1 MDTRHR
7 WRRSGIVDAM
17 LIRCPSCAKPTTPAT
32 LCVICSCPAIDA
44 ENYGIARMLT
54 AEGVAPHELSRAVA
68 SLEPAKRSALQL
80 RWAVVQ
86 RAATQISEI
95 IDGLIRVVTS
105 LPVATQL
112 HDSLAASLPF
122 SESTLTSCNAMF
134 SMLAPL
140 PQESTRVRWRAAADN
155 APWHWLRQ
163 ASEIALARTATT
175 RQEYPE
181 HFHAL
186 NDGSALDIEAA
197 LVQLEWRVLTLGV
210 DVHARHN
217 LEFQHLVERAVHIE
231 PWAARAAAIL
241 VARAPDLMDQ
251 HRVVLQHGRLSEDA
265 NTRWAC
271 ALALPDE
278 PLLEIACSD
287 TDPVVKRAAQLRL
300 AKGGSLRIMRVLL
313 EGTVDEKLTL
323 LRDIERNGGVTA
335 AQLPALLRAVNAM
348 SNREHQAVFRL
359 LRRRKR
365 SEYQAEDVARIS
377 AYAAT
382 ASISDPMLLRQEQ
395 LDLLSWAIGGPSDAQ
410 CRTDSTDITDLMAAV
425 GQSLLS
431 ISPTELQSIMFHDG
445 LGQFLLLSECS
456 APTMIDIFD
465 RWIVEPTMGALL
477 MRRLLDLHDARNRH
491 ATDLRALPQVI
502 AMWERG
508 IHRVALTEHLG
519 TSTANHRH
527 LANNTVLIDWMWSRF
542 CAMPNERTALYQAFG
557 GWRDIILE
565 LRNQMPRQQRPGGES
580 PAAHLQLWGGLDLE
594 RITSV
599 LEEAEGMADDD
610 DWLALTDVAF
620 NLLRQ
625 PLPRQQIMALVG
637 VCKLGHHLF
646 NEWRD
651 GEAAPG
657 LCSAVDRF
665 EQFGQ
670 QVVDEMKRDG
680 MLDAD
685 FKRMLGNLTELLQLF
700 TTRHEELAERQA
712 ELDEREREQRE
723 RAIQRETQ
731 QADIARQIAAAHEQA
746 RMQQQEMMAMQAR
759 MQADIAAQIAAQQA
773 AAHAAMAA
781 AQTVAVGPAII
792 GRWSMPNPV
801 EGIDFEALCPTLP
814 LINLVDYARVLV
826 RLSRGGNPLT
836 VFPEHGLDAM
846 SFAGCSQ
853 QFSTLFAIRP
863 ELAQRFAALMSAN
876 WI

>member
-1 MDTRHR
+1 
-7 WRRSGIVDAM
+7 
-17 LIRCPSCAKPTTPAT
+17 
-32 LCVICSCPAIDA
+32 
-44 ENYGIARMLT
+44 MLT
-54 AEGVAPHELSRAVA
+54 AEGIAPHELSRAVA
-68 SLEPAKRSALQL
+68 TLDSAKRSALQL

-86 RAATQISEI
+86 RAATQVSEI
-95 IDGLIRVVTS
+95 IDGLIREIAS

-122 SESTLTSCNAMF
+122 SEFTLTSCNAMF

-140 PQESTRVRWRAAADN
+140 PQESTRVQWRAVADN
-155 APWHWLRQ
+155 APWQWLRQ

-175 RQEYPE
+175 RQEVPE
-181 HFHAL
+181 YFHAL
-186 NDGSALDIEAA
+186 GDGSALDIEAA
-197 LVQLEWRVLTLGV
+197 LVQLEWRALTLGV

-217 LEFQHLVERAVHIE
+217 LELQHLVERAVHLE
-231 PWAARAAAIL
+231 PWAARAAAVL
-241 VARAPDLMDQ
+241 VTRAPDLMDQ
-251 HRVVLQHGRLSEDA
+251 HRATLQHGRLSEDPH
-265 NTRWAC
+265 TRWAC

-278 PLLEIACSD
+278 PLLELACSD
-287 TDPVVKRAAQLRL
+287 ADPVVKRAAQLRL

-323 LRDIERNGGVTA
+323 LRDIERNGGLTA
-335 AQLPALLRAVNAM
+335 AQLPALLGAVNQM
-348 SNREHQAVFRL
+348 SDREHQAVFRL

-365 SEYQAEDVARIS
+365 SEYQAEDVTRIA
-377 AYAAT
+377 AYAAGAT
-382 ASISDPMLLRQEQ
+382 ISDAALLRQER
-395 LDLLSWAIGGPSDAQ
+395 LDLLSWAVGGPSDAL
-410 CRTDSTDITDLMAAV
+410 CRTDTSDITELMAAV
-425 GQSLLS
+425 AQSLLS
-431 ISPTELQSIMFHDG
+431 ISPSELQAIMFHDG

-456 APTMIDIFD
+456 APTTIDIFD

-477 MRRLLDLHDARNRH
+477 MRRLLDLHDTRNRNT
-491 ATDLRALPQVI
+491 TDRRALSQVI

-508 IHRVALTEHLG
+508 THRAALIEHLG

-527 LANNTVLIDWMWSRF
+527 LANRTVLVDWMWSRF
-542 CAMPNERTALYQAFG
+542 CAMPSERTALYQAFN
-557 GWRDIILE
+557 GWRDVILE

-580 PAAHLQLWGGLDLE
+580 PATHVQLWGGLDLE

-599 LEEAEGMADDD
+599 LEEAEGMAEDA
-610 DWLALTDVAF
+610 DWVPLTDVTF
-620 NLLRQ
+620 SLIRQ

-651 GEAAPG
+651 GDAAPG
-657 LCSAVDRF
+657 LCSAVERF

-670 QVVDEMKRDG
+670 QVAGEMKRDG

-723 RAIQRETQ
+723 RASQRETQ

-746 RMQQQEMMAMQAR
+746 RIQQQEMMAMQAR

-773 AAHAAMAA
+773 AAHTAMAA
-781 AQTVAVGPAII
+781 AQAAATAGPPPV

-801 EGIDFEALCPTLP
+801 EGLDFEALCPTLP
-814 LINLVDYARVLV
+814 LVNLVDYTRVLV
-826 RLSRGGNPLT
+826 RLSRGCNPLT
-836 VFPEHGLDAM
+836 VFPEHGLDPT

-853 QFSTLFAIRP
+853 QFSTLFAARP
-863 ELAQRFAALMSAN
+863 ELAQRFAALMSAT